1 MVGSTNRYHRQGP
14 VAAHQVDLTHMK
26 ERKGRALDG
35 GVAVNAGGPAAVGL
49 NEPLGGFIFMCN
61 NETMPEDLERQL
73 FGFQA
78 IRKGSIAG
86 MTIAILHIHAGL
98 SYVLYW
104 NLTLER
110 VGPYHL
116 ITRASLSILLFISRK
131 SATVLATRLHG
142 TSRLGTETL
151 GCVAVEI
158 DVVAALVI
166 GQTSVVNDDYGVTE
180 RGGGN

>member
-1 MVGSTNRYHRQGP
+1 M
-14 VAAHQVDLTHMK
+14 
-26 ERKGRALDG
+26 AL
-35 GVAVNAGGPAAVGL
+35 
-49 NEPLGGFIFMCN
+49 
-61 NETMPEDLERQL
+61 
-73 FGFQA
+73 GFQA

-131 SATVLATRLHG
+131 SATLLLSYFSDHCLVTALLTHCISSFV
-142 TSRLGTETL
+142 SR
-151 GCVAVEI
+151 
-158 DVVAALVI
+158 
-166 GQTSVVNDDYGVTE
+166 
-180 RGGGN
+180 